1 MFFESAKSVLL
12 IVSALFPL
20 VNPIG
25 GSPIFLLLTQEYS
38 RQDRKLLAR
47 SVAMNSFILLI
58 VSVVVGTHIL
68 TFFGISLPVVQVG
81 GGLIVISTGWGMLT
95 RSDPSATQDR
105 GHLHQTVDPQEVF
118 KKAFYPLTLPLT
130 VGPGSISIAI
140 TLGANQP
147 RHLGANLLA
156 ILTAAI
162 GSLLIAASVYVCYAY
177 ADRLAAALGQSGMN
191 VILRLSAFLLVCIG
205 VQILWN
211 GLSALIK
218 TLNL

>member
-1 MFFESAKSVLL
+1 MFFENAKSILL
-12 IVSALFPL
+12 IVSALFPV

-38 RQDRKLLAR
+38 TQERKLLAR
-47 SVAMNSFILLI
+47 SVAINSFILLI
-58 VSVVVGTHIL
+58 VSVLVGTHIL
-68 TFFGISLPVVQVG
+68 SFFGISLPVVQVG

-95 RSDPSATQDR
+95 RSDPSAAADR
-105 GHLHQTVDPQEVF
+105 GQMHQAVDPQEIF

-140 TLGANQP
+140 TLGANEP
-147 RHLGANLLA
+147 RHLGTNLLA
-156 ILTAAI
+156 ILSAAI

-177 ADRLAAALGQSGMN
+177 ADRLAAALGPSGMN

-211 GLSALIK
+211 GLSALIRS
-218 TLNL
+218 LHV